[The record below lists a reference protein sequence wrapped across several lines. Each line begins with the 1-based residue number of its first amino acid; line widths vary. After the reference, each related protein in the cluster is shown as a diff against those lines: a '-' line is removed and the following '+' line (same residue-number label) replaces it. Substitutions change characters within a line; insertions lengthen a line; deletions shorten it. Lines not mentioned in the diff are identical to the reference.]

1 MKVVVDK
8 EACISCGLCVDLCP
22 DVYQLDD
29 DDKAEA
35 KVDTVPAKF
44 EECAQD
50 GADQCPVD
58 AIEVQ

>member
-8 EACISCGLCVDLCP
+8 DACISCGLCVDVCP
-22 DVYQLDD
+22 EVYQFDD

-35 KVDTVPAKF
+35 VVDTVPAEF
-44 EECAQD
+44 EEAAKD